1 MVSATRSGFVTITN
15 LRLISIQMIALLAIA
30 CSASDR
36 PEVEIQPTR
45 EANLQDKAALTR
57 IVMLGSGTPIPESQ
71 RRGPALA
78 VVSGGR
84 AYLVDC
90 GTGVVRQAQA
100 AAELGIWELTPTN
113 MSIAFLTHL
122 HSDHT
127 LGLAD
132 LMLTPAITGRAVP
145 LQLYGPSG
153 LQRLSDHLLA
163 AYAPDIELR
172 TTGKS
177 PLEKLGYTVEV
188 HEIGPGPVFTDSNLS
203 VTAFAV
209 DHGLVAD
216 SYGYR
221 FETDDR
227 SIVISGDTAPSDAVV
242 DACSGCDLLVHEV
255 YCKAV
260 FDMGT
265 PEWQAYHATH
275 HTSTEQVAR
284 LATQARPKL
293 LVLYHVL
300 TFGAPDQLVLD
311 EVKAGYDGDVVLGED
326 LGVY

>member
-1 MVSATRSGFVTITN
+1 MVSATRLKAAVGP
-15 LRLISIQMIALLAIA
+15 LKLISMALLAVA

-36 PEVEIQPTR
+36 QDVLPAHEADLQAVTAPTR
-45 EANLQDKAALTR
+45 V
-57 IVMLGSGTPIPESQ
+57 VMLGSGTPIPESQ
-71 RRGPALA
+71 RSGPALA

-90 GTGVVRQAQA
+90 GTGIVRQAQA
-100 AAELGIWELTPTN
+100 AAEQGIWELAPTN
-113 MSIAFLTHL
+113 LSIAFLTHL

-132 LMLTPAITGRAVP
+132 LMLTPAITGRAMP
-145 LQLYGPSG
+145 LQLYGPPG

-172 TTGKS
+172 TADKS

-188 HEIGPGPVFTDSNLS
+188 QEIGPGPVFTDSNIG
-203 VTAFAV
+203 VTAFEV
-209 DHGLVAD
+209 EHGLVAD

-221 FETDDR
+221 FEAADR
-227 SIVISGDTAPSDAVV
+227 TVVISGDTAPSDTVV

-260 FDMGT
+260 FDIGT
-265 PEWQAYHATH
+265 SEWQAYHANH

-284 LATQARPKL
+284 LAAQARPKL

-311 EVKAGYDGDVVLGED
+311 EVKALYDGNVVLGED